1 MYHPSFGIVAD
12 YWLLGAVVA
21 VFQRR
26 HRDHRQSLGHPFRD
40 SQARQPET
48 PHHAGD
54 ALSGVIPQNNCG
66 TLRLPKRHCARTLH
80 LLQFRPVFIRQNQL
94 GSPRF
99 TCHAQAYQE
108 TILFVYVLMKR
119 YTSPRSRRQQDF
131 TKRSVFF
138 HYPSAPSSLFSAVK
152 ILSQPSRRNRH
163 EADQAME
170 DHAHRTKDRPRTART
185 RIEPQNGRP
194 GGEPPGLRDY
204 GRDRSSRLEATAIR
218 SEERRVGKEGR
229 SRWSPD

>member
-26 HRDHRQSLGHPFRD
+26 HRAHRQSLGHPFRD

-119 YTSPRSRRQQDF
+119 YTSCR
-131 TKRSVFF
+131 
-138 HYPSAPSSLFSAVK
+138 
-152 ILSQPSRRNRH
+152 
-163 EADQAME
+163 
-170 DHAHRTKDRPRTART
+170 
-185 RIEPQNGRP
+185 
-194 GGEPPGLRDY
+194 
-204 GRDRSSRLEATAIR
+204 AI
-218 SEERRVGKEGR
+218 SR
-229 SRWSPD
+229 SRWSKRWSRRRVVWSGSPRRYISRRWRVAVFSPPISAYRLALG